1 MPGRA
6 PALVVGLTL
15 ALTGCT
21 RVLDQPQPQAEQPVA
36 PIPAG
41 QVHDLLSSH
50 IQDSDG
56 NMFVTVSPE
65 SCSGVA
71 REVDPPFITAPHP
84 AATDG
89 GHWVDAG
96 RVFIEEMVAV
106 YHRDFDPKAALA
118 SARRTI
124 DSCRDVAFA
133 VATMRGQHY
142 VFTLLPQANS
152 GSPDIVLW
160 SFRSADWA
168 CDSALVA
175 AHNAAIEIST
185 CGTVNGYDVLSLAR
199 DAVKRIDTLANTT
212 V

>member
-1 MPGRA
+1 MPGRGS
-6 PALVVGLTL
+6 ALILGLAL

-21 RVLDQPQPQAEQPVA
+21 RLLEQPHPQAEQPVA

-41 QVHDLLSSH
+41 QVHDLLSPH
-50 IQDSDG
+50 VQDHDG

-71 REVDPPFITAPHP
+71 REVDPPFITGPHP

-89 GHWVDAG
+89 GHWVDEG

-106 YHRDFDPKAALA
+106 YHRDFDPRAALA
-118 SARRTI
+118 NARHTI
-124 DSCRDVAFA
+124 GSCRDVAFS
-133 VATMRGQHY
+133 VAAMRGQHY

-160 SFRSADWA
+160 SFHSTDWA
-168 CDSALVA
+168 CDSAFVA
-175 AHNAAIEIST
+175 AHNAAVEIST